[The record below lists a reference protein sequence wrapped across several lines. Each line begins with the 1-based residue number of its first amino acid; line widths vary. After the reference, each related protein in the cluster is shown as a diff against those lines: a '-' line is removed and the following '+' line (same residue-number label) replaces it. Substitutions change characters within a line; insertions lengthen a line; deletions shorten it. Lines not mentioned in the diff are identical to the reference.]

1 MYITTQNAGFLL
13 SASSCIWTESYPKF
27 PVYGQNVR
35 VCPYTGKK
43 GYNSVHIR
51 ENTDKRKPAFWR
63 SATQRFSY
71 QTFNQN
77 LNIAKYKEISVIKK
91 LHYSEVLPCDEFIC
105 SNFPLIGLVCVILI
119 ETRPCLTFLFR

>member
-13 SASSCIWTESYPKF
+13 SASSRLWTESYPKF

-51 ENTDKRKPAFWR
+51 ENTDERKPAFWR

-77 LNIAKYKEISVIKK
+77 QPMSKHCQIQK
-91 LHYSEVLPCDEFIC
+91 
-105 SNFPLIGLVCVILI
+105 GL
-119 ETRPCLTFLFR
+119 RY